1 VTLNPEETDDVLRM
15 IDRLSA
21 KHGWDSYRRRIA
33 AIRDRIRTDAGVPT
47 LPPLPAGSIIDPD
60 APRPVDNFTPCDG
73 CESPSVCSTM
83 DSCGRGR

>member
-1 VTLNPEETDDVLRM
+1 MMNAEETDDVLRM

-33 AIRDRIRTDAGVPT
+33 VIRERIRADAPPLT

-60 APRPVDNFTPCDG
+60 ARPPVDNFTPCHG
-73 CESPSVCSTM
+73 CDSPSVCSTM
-83 DSCGRGR
+83 DSCGRGQ